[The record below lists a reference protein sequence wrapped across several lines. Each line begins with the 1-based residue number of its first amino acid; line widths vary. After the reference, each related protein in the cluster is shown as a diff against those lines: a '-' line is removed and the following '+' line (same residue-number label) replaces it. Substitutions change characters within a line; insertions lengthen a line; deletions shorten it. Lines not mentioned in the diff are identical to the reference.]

1 MRARS
6 DTAASPELS
15 PFKEGSYMELRNLP
29 WGKIALGLGM
39 AGVAAVH
46 PAFAQEAATAAA
58 TVAADATATAAVVAA
73 PVAEVAAEVAAPV
86 PDKGD
91 TAWMMV
97 STVLVMLMIVP
108 GLALFYGGLVRT
120 KNMASVLTQIL
131 AVAALAMIMWVV
143 FGYALS
149 FGGDANQFVS
159 TGKFFLK
166 GVTADSTVATF
177 TDGVVI
183 PEFVF
188 IAFQMTF
195 SAITVA
201 LVVGGLVE
209 RMKFS
214 ALMVFA
220 MVWLTI
226 SYYPIAHMV
235 WYLGGTDAATGLIF
249 GWGALDFAG
258 GTVVHINAG
267 VTALVGALLIG
278 KRVGYQ
284 KELMAPHSL
293 TMTLIGTGLL
303 WVGWFG
309 FNAGSALEA
318 NGSAGLALINTFTAT
333 AAGVLFWML
342 TERALGHSG
351 SLLGACSGAIAG
363 LVAITPAA
371 GNSGPFGGILLG
383 AVGAVAACLFVMK
396 VKPKLGFDD
405 SLDVFGIHGVAGI
418 IGSIGTAF
426 TMLAVL
432 GGPAGDDYV
441 LGTQLWIQVK
451 SVAVA
456 VIWSAIAAA
465 IAFTIAKLVT
475 GGRVTPEVEREGLDL
490 GEHGERAYNY

>member
-1 MRARS
+1 MIKGEAMNFANKM
-6 DTAASPELS
+6 AASAGAAGLAL
-15 PFKEGSYMELRNLP
+15 FAALP
-29 WGKIALGLGM
+29 AW
-39 AGVAAVH
+39 
-46 PAFAQEAATAAA
+46 AQEAAAAA
-58 TVAADATATAAVVAA
+58 PEAV
-73 PVAEVAAEVAAPV
+73 PT

-91 TAWMMV
+91 TAWMMTA
-97 STVLVMLMIVP
+97 TVLVMAMIVP

-131 AVAALAMIMWVV
+131 AVAALAMIMWVM
-143 FGYALS
+143 FGYGLA
-149 FGGDANQFVS
+149 FGGDANQFIS
-159 TGKFFLK
+159 SGKFLLD
-166 GVTADSTVATF
+166 GVKADSTVATF

-201 LVVGGLVE
+201 LVLGGLVE

-214 ALMVFA
+214 AVMVFA
-220 MVWLTI
+220 IVWLTI
-226 SYYPIAHMV
+226 TYYPIAHMV
-235 WYLGGTDAATGLIF
+235 WYLGGDDASTGLIF

-267 VTALVGALLIG
+267 VAALVGCLIIG
-278 KRVGYQ
+278 KRSGYQ
-284 KELMAPHSL
+284 KDIMAPHSL

-342 TERALGHSG
+342 TERVLGHKG

-363 LVAITPAA
+363 LVAVTPAA
-371 GNSGPFGGILLG
+371 GNSGPFGAILLG
-383 AVGAVAACLFVMK
+383 AVAGIVCCWFVMK
-396 VKPKLGFDD
+396 LKAKLGFDD
-405 SLDVFGIHGVAGI
+405 SLDVFGIHGVGGL
-418 IGSIGTAF
+418 IGSILTAV
-426 TMLAVL
+426 TMLPAL

-441 LGTQLWIQVK
+441 LGSQLWIQIK
-451 SVAVA
+451 SVGVA
-456 VIWSAIAAA
+456 VLWSAVGSAIA
-465 IAFTIAKLVT
+465 FYIAKAVT
-475 GGRVTPEVEREGLDL
+475 GGRVSEEVEREGLDL

>member
-1 MRARS
+1 MTKGEIMTFANKF
-6 DTAASPELS
+6 AAGAGAVGLS
-15 PFKEGSYMELRNLP
+15 LFAALP
-29 WGKIALGLGM
+29 AW
-39 AGVAAVH
+39 
-46 PAFAQEAATAAA
+46 AQEAAPAVAEAAA
-58 TVAADATATAAVVAA
+58 PT
-73 PVAEVAAEVAAPV
+73 

-91 TAWMMV
+91 TAWMITA
-97 STVLVMLMIVP
+97 TVLVMAMIVP

-120 KNMASVLTQIL
+120 KNMLSVLTQII
-131 AVAALAMIMWVV
+131 AVASLAMIMWVM
-143 FGYALS
+143 FGYSLA
-149 FGGDANQFVS
+149 FGGDANQFIS
-159 TGKFFLK
+159 AGKMFLA

-201 LVVGGLVE
+201 LVLGGLVE

-214 ALMVFA
+214 AVMVFA
-220 MVWLTI
+220 IVWLSI
-226 SYYPIAHMV
+226 VYYPIAHMV
-235 WYLGGTDAATGLIF
+235 WYLGGTDEATGLIF

-267 VTALVGALLIG
+267 VAALVGCLIIG
-278 KRVGYQ
+278 KRNGYQ
-284 KELMAPHSL
+284 KDIMAPHSL

-342 TERALGHSG
+342 TERALGHRG

-363 LVAITPAA
+363 LVAVTPAA
-371 GNSGPFGGILLG
+371 GNSGPFGAILLG
-383 AVGAVAACLFVMK
+383 AVAGVVCCIVVMK
-396 VKPKLGFDD
+396 LKAKLGFDD
-405 SLDVFGIHGVAGI
+405 SLDVFGIHGVGGL
-418 IGSIGTAF
+418 IGSILTAV
-426 TMLAVL
+426 TMLPAL

-441 LGTQLWIQVK
+441 LGSQLWIQIK
-451 SVAVA
+451 SVGVA
-456 VIWSAIAAA
+456 VLWSAVGSAIA
-465 IAFTIAKLVT
+465 FYIAKAVT
-475 GGRVTPEVEREGLDL
+475 GGRVSAEVEREGLDL

>member
-1 MRARS
+1 MTFANKF
-6 DTAASPELS
+6 AAGAGAVGLS
-15 PFKEGSYMELRNLP
+15 LFAALP
-29 WGKIALGLGM
+29 AW
-39 AGVAAVH
+39 
-46 PAFAQEAATAAA
+46 AQEAAPAVAEAAA
-58 TVAADATATAAVVAA
+58 PT
-73 PVAEVAAEVAAPV
+73 

-91 TAWMMV
+91 TAWMMTA
-97 STVLVMLMIVP
+97 TVLVMAMIVP

-120 KNMASVLTQIL
+120 KNMLSVLTQII
-131 AVAALAMIMWVV
+131 AVAALAMIMWVM
-143 FGYALS
+143 FGYSLA

-159 TGKFFLK
+159 AGKLFLA

-201 LVVGGLVE
+201 LVLGGLVE

-214 ALMVFA
+214 AVMVFA
-220 MVWLTI
+220 IVWLTI
-226 SYYPIAHMV
+226 VYYPIAHMV
-235 WYLGGTDAATGLIF
+235 WYLGGTDEATGLIF

-267 VTALVGALLIG
+267 VAALVGCFIIG
-278 KRVGYQ
+278 KRAGYQ
-284 KELMAPHSL
+284 KDVMAPHSL

-333 AAGVLFWML
+333 AAGILFWML
-342 TERALGHSG
+342 TERALGHKG

-363 LVAITPAA
+363 LVAVTPAA
-371 GNSGPFGGILLG
+371 GNSGPFGAILLG
-383 AVGAVAACLFVMK
+383 AIAGVVCCWVVMK
-396 VKPKLGFDD
+396 LKAKLGFDD
-405 SLDVFGIHGVAGI
+405 SLDVFGIHGVGGL
-418 IGSIGTAF
+418 IGSILTAV
-426 TMLAVL
+426 TMLPSL

-441 LGTQLWIQVK
+441 LGSQLWIQIK
-451 SVAVA
+451 SVGVA
-456 VIWSAIAAA
+456 VLWSAVGSAIA
-465 IAFTIAKLVT
+465 FYIAKAVT
-475 GGRVTPEVEREGLDL
+475 GGRVSAEVEREGLDL

>member
-1 MRARS
+1 M
-6 DTAASPELS
+6 
-15 PFKEGSYMELRNLP
+15 
-29 WGKIALGLGM
+29 WGLGL
-39 AGVAAVH
+39 AGAALAA
-46 PAFAQEAATAAA
+46 PAFAQEVAAVATEAAATAAP
-58 TVAADATATAAVVAA
+58 AA
-73 PVAEVAAEVAAPV
+73 PPV

-97 STVLVMLMIVP
+97 STVLVMAMIVP

-120 KNMASVLTQIL
+120 KNMASVLTQIIG
-131 AVAALAMIMWVV
+131 VASLAMLMWVM
-143 FGYALS
+143 FGYGLA
-149 FGGDANQFVS
+149 FGGDWNQFLS
-159 TGKFFLK
+159 TGKFFLA
-166 GVTADSTVATF
+166 GVNADSTAATF
-177 TDGVVI
+177 SDGVVI
-183 PEFVF
+183 PELVF

-220 MVWLTI
+220 IVWLTI
-226 SYYPIAHMV
+226 VYYPIAHMV
-235 WYLGGTDAATGLIF
+235 WYLGATPEATGLIF

-267 VTALVGALLIG
+267 VAALVGCIVLG
-278 KRVGYQ
+278 KRIGYQ

-342 TERALGHSG
+342 TEKLLGHSG
-351 SLLGACSGAIAG
+351 SLLGACSGAVAG
-363 LVAITPAA
+363 LVAVTPAA
-371 GNSGPFGGILLG
+371 GNSGPFGAILLG
-383 AVGAVAACLFVMK
+383 AIAAICCCIFVMK

-405 SLDVFGIHGVAGI
+405 SLDVFGIHGIGGI

-426 TMLAVL
+426 TMLSVL

-441 LGTQLWIQVK
+441 LASQLWIQIKAVV
-451 SVAVA
+451 VA
-456 VIWSAIAAA
+456 ILWSGIGSAIA
-465 IAFTIAKLVT
+465 FYIAKLLT
-475 GGRVTPEVEREGLDL
+475 GLRVTPETEREGLDL